1 MVKNYASLWSPNE
14 EIKRNSNL
22 EGFCRHLDKK
32 KILKYNQNFRD
43 LWKWSTKNS
52 KVFWSEVWDY
62 TKIKGLKGK
71 KILKKNKIF

>member
-32 KILKYNQNFRD
+32 KFLNTI
-43 LWKWSTKNS
+43 
-52 KVFWSEVWDY
+52 
-62 TKIKGLKGK
+62 KIFVICGNGQQ
-71 KILKKNKIF
+71 KILKFFGPRFGTILRLKV